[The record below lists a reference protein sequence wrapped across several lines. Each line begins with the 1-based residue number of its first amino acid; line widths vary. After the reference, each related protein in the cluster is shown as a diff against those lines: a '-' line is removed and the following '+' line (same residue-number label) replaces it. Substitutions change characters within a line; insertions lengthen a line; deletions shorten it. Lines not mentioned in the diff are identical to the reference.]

1 MNKIFISG
9 NLTRDPEVRYTG
21 SGKSYA
27 KMGIAVQRYK
37 KKDGTQEVDF
47 FNMTAWDKT
56 AEFCG
61 KYLRKGSSVIVE
73 GRLETSNYEAKD
85 GTKRT
90 GYDINVLNI
99 EFAGS
104 SKRSED
110 GESGNYQNNY
120 KNEKPQDNSANEFD
134 RGFSGED
141 VAEEDVPF

>member
-9 NLTRDPEVRYTG
+9 NLTRDPEMRFTG
-21 SGKSYA
+21 AGKPYA

-47 FNMTAWDKT
+47 FNMTAWEKT

-73 GRLETSNYEAKD
+73 GRMETSNYEAKD

-90 GYDINVLNI
+90 GYDIIITNI
-99 EFAGS
+99 EFAGNR
-104 SKRSED
+104 RS
-110 GESGNYQNNY
+110 
-120 KNEKPQDNSANEFD
+120 DNSDSNNNQLSYNNDEAKNNSAEEFD
-134 RGFSGED
+134 SGFSGENVSD
-141 VAEEDVPF
+141 EDVPF